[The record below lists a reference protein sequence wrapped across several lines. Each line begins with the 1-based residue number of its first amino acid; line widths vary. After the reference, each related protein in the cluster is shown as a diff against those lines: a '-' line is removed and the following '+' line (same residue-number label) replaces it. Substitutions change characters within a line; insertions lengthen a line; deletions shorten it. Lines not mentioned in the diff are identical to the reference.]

1 MPSGRSPNCQQ
12 VAGGYGFGT
21 VSRMARSSKAT
32 RSVSLV
38 AVERKIL
45 LVRGHRVLLDAHLAN
60 LYGVETRALLQAVK
74 RNSSRF
80 PQDFMIRL
88 DAEEATRLRSQFVIS
103 NARGGRR
110 YAPYVF
116 TEQGVAMLSSVLK
129 SPRAIQVNIQIMRA
143 FVRLREMLATHAEL
157 LRKIKAMERKYD
169 GPVHGGL
176 RGDSRAD
183 VTARQS
189 TAPPDRVQSLTEV
202 RFCRAPRSA
211 RSTCPTDR

>member
-1 MPSGRSPNCQQ
+1 
-12 VAGGYGFGT
+12 
-21 VSRMARSSKAT
+21 MARSSKAT

-45 LVRGHRVLLDAHLAN
+45 LVHGHRVLLDAHLAN

-80 PQDFMIRL
+80 PQDFMMRL
-88 DAEEATRLRSQFVIS
+88 DAEETTRLRSQFVIS

-143 FVRLREMLATHAEL
+143 FVRLRELLATHAEL
-157 LRKIKAMERKYD
+157 LRKIEAMERKYD
-169 GPVHGGL
+169 GQFVAVFEAIRELMSP
-176 RGDSRAD
+176 RASRRR
-183 VTARQS
+183 RQIGFS
-189 TAPPDRVQSLTEV
+189 R
-202 RFCRAPRSA
+202 
-211 RSTCPTDR
+211 